1 MGRAPVLTAP
11 KAGHF
16 ATQVPRPVAAEVQMA
31 YVHMQALQATAQR
44 YSPEEVAVRAV
55 PALAPLSVDAVAQ
68 VCPWC
73 HAAMS
78 LSGSLRST

>member
-1 MGRAPVLTAP
+1 MSCDPVLTAL

-16 ATQVPRPVAAEVQMA
+16 TTQISHSVAAEVEGER
-31 YVHMQALQATAQR
+31 VHMQALQATAQR

-68 VCPWC
+68 VHQCCP
-73 HAAMS
+73 AAS
-78 LSGSLRST
+78 SI

>member
-1 MGRAPVLTAP
+1 MQEG
-11 KAGHF
+11 
-16 ATQVPRPVAAEVQMA
+16 

-68 VCPWC
+68 VHHCC
-73 HAAMS
+73 HAANLLGMI
-78 LSGSLRST
+78 